1 MGARHAQGLLL
12 LFLLRASS
20 TRTLAQHL
28 YCHKGISMSLEEDPR
43 AFNWTTERVETCD
56 NGALCQESLMMVKSG
71 AKMALLATKGCN
83 PEGIPA
89 ITLVQHS
96 PPPGIMVVSYSSYCE
111 HSFCN
116 NRKNI
121 PEIWNPEISEQAPN
135 MSTTFHCPTC
145 LALGACSSAPS
156 LPCPIDTTRCYQGKL
171 QVAGGDVDSTL
182 EVKGCTSLPRCGLM
196 SGIFTIG
203 PMWVKEMCPYQS
215 LIQSRKVGNGATTW
229 LPISIGR
236 FGLLLLL
243 LL

>member
-1 MGARHAQGLLL
+1 MGAPRR
-12 LFLLRASS
+12 RAGADLYPVP
-20 TRTLAQHL
+20 TPVAQHL
-28 YCHKGISMSLEEDPR
+28 YCHKGISMSLEEDPS

-83 PEGIPA
+83 PDGIPA

-121 PEIWNPEISEQAPN
+121 PEIWNPEVIP
-135 MSTTFHCPTC
+135 
-145 LALGACSSAPS
+145 
-156 LPCPIDTTRCYQGKL
+156 
-171 QVAGGDVDSTL
+171 GDIDSTL
-182 EVKGCTSLPRCGLM
+182 EVKGCTSVSHCGLM

-215 LIQSRKVGNGATTW
+215 LIQSQKVGNGATTCF
-229 LPISIGR
+229 PISVRR